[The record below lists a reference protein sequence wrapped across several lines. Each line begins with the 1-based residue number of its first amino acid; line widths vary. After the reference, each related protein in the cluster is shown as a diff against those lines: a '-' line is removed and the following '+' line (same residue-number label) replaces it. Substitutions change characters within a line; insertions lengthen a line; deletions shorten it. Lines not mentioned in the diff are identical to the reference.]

1 MKKAIKLFSVGL
13 LSAAIAASASV
24 SAFAAGL
31 NDAEKK
37 ILAELKTTVTMQG
50 VQKSLPVSYVNQ
62 AENYFNTVDITDA
75 EATEIIKRIE
85 ATKAYLTS
93 TGAPNYN
100 GLTDAQIDTFVAK
113 CQEIV
118 DVIDLTISY
127 DKATRVVSIVDKNGK
142 TVFTATVGKGSSSGN
157 NNGSDSKTDNQT
169 DNKGNTGSKDVIN
182 DNPVKRTGF
191 DFNIPGVVSIAGVGI
206 LLVSAAGVYL
216 VSTKK
221 KAAVER
227 A

>member
-157 NNGSDSKTDNQT
+157 NNGSDNKT
-169 DNKGNTGSKDVIN
+169 DNKGNNGSKDVIN